1 MEKMASV
8 EETLFDIIAKESS
21 VERAA
26 ITPDAKLEDLGVESI
41 ELVEIVFTVEETFD
55 IEVPYNANNAAGV
68 TFETVNDVVSAVQ
81 ILVAEKAAQS
91 SDTAATS

>member
-1 MEKMASV
+1 MDKTASV
-8 EETLFDIIAKESS
+8 EEQLFDIIAKEST

-26 ITPDAKLEDLGVESI
+26 ITLDAKLEDLGVESI

-68 TFETVNDVVSAVQ
+68 TFETVNDVVSAMQ
-81 ILVAEKAAQS
+81 TLIAEKSAKDAA
-91 SDTAATS
+91 AAE